1 MPKMNVFISQ
11 LMNGRSTEEIE
22 CEREEFVKDLKKYL
36 GEDIKI
42 LDTIFNFVEDVPSL
56 VYLGRSLEVL
66 AKADLAVFM
75 DGWENARG
83 CKIEHQ
89 AAKDYDI
96 PTLELNGAWYPCT

>member
-11 LMNGRSTEEIE
+11 PMNGKKTQEIE
-22 CEREEFVKDLKKYL
+22 YEREQFVKDLKKYL
-36 GEDIKI
+36 GEDINI
-42 LDTIFNFVEDVPSL
+42 LDTIFHFAEDVPSL

-83 CKIEHQ
+83 CRIERQ
-89 AAKDYDI
+89 AAKDYGI

>member
-1 MPKMNVFISQ
+1 MSKMNVFISQ
-11 LMNGRSTEEIE
+11 PMSGKKTEEIE
-22 CEREEFVKDLKKYL
+22 YEREQFVKDLKKYL
-36 GEDIKI
+36 GEDINI
-42 LDTIFNFVEDVPSL
+42 LDTIFHFAEDVPSL

>member
-1 MPKMNVFISQ
+1 MNVFVSQ
-11 LMNGRSTEEIE
+11 PMNGKKTEEIE
-22 CEREEFVKDLKKYL
+22 YEREQFVEDLKKYL
-36 GEDIKI
+36 GEDINI
-42 LDTIFNFVEDVPSL
+42 LDTIFHFVEDVPSL

>member
-1 MPKMNVFISQ
+1 MTKMNVFISQ
-11 LMNGRSTEEIE
+11 PMNGKKIEEIE
-22 CEREEFVKDLKKYL
+22 WEREQFVEDLKKRL
-36 GEDIKI
+36 GEDINI
-42 LDTIFNFVEDVPSL
+42 LDTIFHFAEDVPSL

-83 CKIEHQ
+83 CRIEHN
-89 AAKDYDI
+89 AAKDYGI

>member
-1 MPKMNVFISQ
+1 MSKMNVFISQ
-11 LMNGRSTEEIE
+11 PMSGKKTEEIE
-22 CEREEFVKDLKKYL
+22 YEREQFVKDLKKYL
-36 GEDIKI
+36 GEDINI
-42 LDTIFNFVEDVPSL
+42 LDTIFHFAEDVPSL
-56 VYLGRSLEVL
+56 VYLGRSIEVL

-75 DGWENARG
+75 DGWESARG

>member
-1 MPKMNVFISQ
+1 MPKINVFISQ
-11 LMNGRSTEEIE
+11 PMNGKKTQEIE
-22 CEREEFVKDLKKYL
+22 YEREQFVKDLKKYL
-36 GEDIKI
+36 GEDINI
-42 LDTIFNFVEDVPSL
+42 LDTIFHFAEDVPSL

-83 CKIEHQ
+83 CRIERQ
-89 AAKDYDI
+89 AAKDYGI

>member
-1 MPKMNVFISQ
+1 MSKMNVFVSQ
-11 LMNGRSTEEIE
+11 PMNGKKTEEIE
-22 CEREEFVKDLKKYL
+22 YEREQFVEDLKKYL
-36 GEDIKI
+36 GEDINI
-42 LDTIFNFVEDVPSL
+42 LDTIFHFAEDVPSL

>member
-1 MPKMNVFISQ
+1 MSKMNVFISQ
-11 LMNGRSTEEIE
+11 PMNGKETGEIE
-22 CEREEFVKDLKKYL
+22 YEREQFVKDLKKHL
-36 GEDIKI
+36 GEDINI
-42 LDTIFNFVEDVPSL
+42 LDTIFHFAEDVPSL

-83 CKIEHQ
+83 CRIEHD

>member
-11 LMNGRSTEEIE
+11 PMNGKKTEEIE
-22 CEREEFVKDLKKYL
+22 YEREQFVKDLKKYL
-36 GEDIKI
+36 GEDINI
-42 LDTIFNFVEDVPSL
+42 LDTIFHFAEDVPSL

-83 CKIEHQ
+83 CRIERQ
-89 AAKDYDI
+89 AAKDYGI

>member
-1 MPKMNVFISQ
+1 MNMKVFISQ
-11 LMNGRSTEEIE
+11 PMKGKETGEIQ

-56 VYLGRSLEVL
+56 VYLGCSIEVL

-75 DGWENARG
+75 NGWEKARG
-83 CKIEHQ
+83 CRIEHQ
-89 AAKDYDI
+89 AAKDYGI
-96 PTLELNGAWYPCT
+96 PTLELNGFWYPCT

>member
-11 LMNGRSTEEIE
+11 PMNGKKTEEIGY
-22 CEREEFVKDLKKYL
+22 EREQFVKDLKKYL
-36 GEDIKI
+36 GEDINI
-42 LDTIFNFVEDVPSL
+42 LDTIFHFAEDVPSL

-75 DGWENARG
+75 DGWEDARG

>member
-1 MPKMNVFISQ
+1 MSKMNVFISQ
-11 LMNGRSTEEIE
+11 PMSGKKTEEIE
-22 CEREEFVKDLKKYL
+22 YEREQFVKDLKKYL
-36 GEDIKI
+36 GEDINI
-42 LDTIFNFVEDVPSL
+42 LDTIFHFAEDVPSL

-83 CKIEHQ
+83 CRIEHQ

-96 PTLELNGAWYPCT
+96 PTLELNGAWDPCI

>member
-1 MPKMNVFISQ
+1 MSKMNVFISQ
-11 LMNGRSTEEIE
+11 PMSGKKTEEIE
-22 CEREEFVKDLKKYL
+22 YEREQFVKDLKKYL
-36 GEDIKI
+36 GEDINI
-42 LDTIFNFVEDVPSL
+42 LDTIFHFAEDVPSL

-96 PTLELNGAWYPCT
+96 PTLELNGAWYPCA

>member
-1 MPKMNVFISQ
+1 MSKMNVFISQ
-11 LMNGRSTEEIE
+11 PMSGKKTEEIE
-22 CEREEFVKDLKKYL
+22 YEREQFVKNLKKYL
-36 GEDIKI
+36 GEDINI
-42 LDTIFNFVEDVPSL
+42 LDTIFHFAEDVPSL

>member
-11 LMNGRSTEEIE
+11 PINGKKTEEIE
-22 CEREEFVKDLKKYL
+22 YEREQFVKDLKKYL
-36 GEDIKI
+36 GEDINI
-42 LDTIFNFVEDVPSL
+42 LDTIFHFAEDVPSL

-75 DGWENARG
+75 DGWEDARG

>member
-11 LMNGRSTEEIE
+11 PMNGRSTEEIE
-22 CEREEFVKDLKKYL
+22 CEREEFVKDLKKCL

-42 LDTIFNFVEDVPSL
+42 LDTIFHFVEDVPFL
-56 VYLGRSLEVL
+56 VYLGRSIEVL

-83 CKIEHQ
+83 CRIEHR
-89 AAKDYDI
+89 AAKDYGI
-96 PTLELNGAWYPCT
+96 PTLELNGFWYPCT

>member
-11 LMNGRSTEEIE
+11 PMNGKKTEEIE
-22 CEREEFVKDLKKYL
+22 YEREQFVKDLKKYL
-36 GEDIKI
+36 GEDINI
-42 LDTIFNFVEDVPSL
+42 LDTIFHFAEDVQSL

-75 DGWENARG
+75 DGWEDARG

>member
-1 MPKMNVFISQ
+1 MPKMSVFIGQ
-11 LMNGRSTEEIE
+11 PMNGRSTEEIE
-22 CEREEFVKDLKKYL
+22 CEREEFVKDLKKHL
-36 GEDIKI
+36 GEDINI

-83 CKIEHQ
+83 YKIEHQ

>member
-11 LMNGRSTEEIE
+11 PMNGKKTEEIE
-22 CEREEFVKDLKKYL
+22 YEREQFVKDLKKYL
-36 GEDIKI
+36 GEGINI
-42 LDTIFNFVEDVPSL
+42 LDTIFHFAEDVPSL

>member
-1 MPKMNVFISQ
+1 MAKMNVFISQ
-11 LMNGRSTEEIE
+11 PMNGKKTEEIE
-22 CEREEFVKDLKKYL
+22 YEREQFVEDLKKYL
-36 GEDIKI
+36 GEGINI
-42 LDTIFNFVEDVPSL
+42 LDTIFHFAEDVPSL

>member
-11 LMNGRSTEEIE
+11 PMNGKKTEEIE
-22 CEREEFVKDLKKYL
+22 YEREQFVKDLKKYL
-36 GEDIKI
+36 GEDINI
-42 LDTIFNFVEDVPSL
+42 LDTIFHFAE
-56 VYLGRSLEVL
+56 GRSLEVL

-75 DGWENARG
+75 DGWEDARG

>member
-1 MPKMNVFISQ
+1 MSKMNVFISQ
-11 LMNGRSTEEIE
+11 PMNGKKTEEIE
-22 CEREEFVKDLKKYL
+22 YEREQFVKDLKKYL
-36 GEDIKI
+36 GEDINI
-42 LDTIFNFVEDVPSL
+42 LDTIFHFAEDVPSL

-66 AKADLAVFM
+66 AKSDLAVFM

>member
-11 LMNGRSTEEIE
+11 PMNGKKTEEIE
-22 CEREEFVKDLKKYL
+22 YKREQFVKDLKKYL
-36 GEDIKI
+36 GEDINI
-42 LDTIFNFVEDVPSL
+42 LDTIFHFAEDVPSL

>member
-11 LMNGRSTEEIE
+11 PMNGRSTEEIE

-36 GEDIKI
+36 GEDINI
-42 LDTIFNFVEDVPSL
+42 LDTIFHFTEDVPSL

-75 DGWENARG
+75 DNWENARG
-83 CKIEHQ
+83 CRIEHD
-89 AAKDYDI
+89 AAKDYGVPI
-96 PTLELNGAWYPCT
+96 LELNGAWYPCT